1 MKLQN
6 SKLIFLALL
15 SAIIGFL
22 DSTYLTIQHFKN
34 VIPPC
39 TTTGCEKVL
48 TSEYSVIFG
57 VPLALFG
64 SFFYLTVIIL
74 SLVLLTS
81 FRKIFLQI
89 FYLFAVTGVIVS
101 LYLLGLQA
109 FIIKSFC
116 QYCLLSCGT
125 SLTIF
130 ILAFLDI
137 YQARKS
143 KKETIDSDKE

>member
-15 SAIIGFL
+15 TAIVGFL
-22 DSTYLTIQHFKN
+22 DSTYLTIQHYKN

-81 FRKIFLQI
+81 FRRILLQI
-89 FYLFAVTGVIVS
+89 FYLFAITGVIVS

-109 FIIKSFC
+109 LVIKSFC
-116 QYCLLSCGT
+116 QYCLLSCAT
-125 SLTIF
+125 STIIF

-137 YQARKS
+137 YQAKKS
-143 KKETIDSDKE
+143 KKDPIDSDKE